1 MGIISWSKARLV
13 SASKVNE
20 AVVCKMCGS
29 TDIKDGRCTYC
40 GTRYDSVVSGI
51 KAASQEAVD
60 NLNSM
65 ITEIQSKIYNQ

>member
-1 MGIISWSKARLV
+1 MISY
-13 SASKVNE
+13 SKVRIVRDNPSAGE
-20 AVVCKMCGS
+20 VIVCKQCGS
-29 TDIKDGRCTYC
+29 TAIEDGRCTYC
-40 GTRYDSVVSGI
+40 GTRYGVVSRI